1 MRTAAFVF
9 KFVITLVAIVAAFFV
24 AVALIGVFKGIS
36 TAEVL
41 QAIGCKPSATPASSR
56 ASGGR
61 IRASQRRSEV

>member
-9 KFVITLVAIVAAFFV
+9 MFIITLVAIVAAFFV

-41 QAIGCKPSATPASSR
+41 QAIGDASIFTKEYWTNTGV
-56 ASGGR
+56 AQALGGV
-61 IRASQRRSEV
+61 I